1 MENLVIGIEGL
12 VGAGKTS
19 IARCLLDK
27 IPNSILLHG
36 GNIYRA
42 IMCGVMKRNTSINE
56 LIQQFKGKDVRNVM
70 EELHISIEL
79 KNRETV
85 VLINGKEIEEAEL
98 QSKQAS
104 MAVSSVSGVADNH
117 SLYAFGNT
125 IIQDFKNHYHVI
137 LSSRDI
143 MKMYPE
149 VDYHFFVTASLEERV
164 RRKCIQYG
172 GEEKEVKEHI
182 QHRDALQE
190 KTGYYQ
196 IYENTITIDATHFAS
211 PEEGAEAMMQYIK
224 LPVQV

>member
-19 IARCLLDK
+19 MARCLLGK

-42 IMCGVMKRNTSINE
+42 IMCGVMKSNISMNE
-56 LIQQFKGKDVRNVM
+56 MIQQFKGKDIRSVM
-70 EELHISIEL
+70 EDLHVSIEL
-79 KNRETV
+79 RDRETI
-85 VLINGKEIEEAEL
+85 VLINGKEIEDAEL
-98 QSKQAS
+98 QSEKAS
-104 MAVSSVSGVADNH
+104 MAVSSVSNVADNH
-117 SLYAFGNT
+117 SLYAFGKN
-125 IIQDFKNHYHVI
+125 IIQDFKKQYHVI

-149 VDYHFFVTASLEERV
+149 ADYHFFVTASLEERV

-172 GEEKEVKEHI
+172 GDEKEVKKHI
-182 QHRDALQE
+182 QSRDALQE

-196 IYENTITIDATHFAS
+196 IYENTITIDATNFRS
-211 PEEGAEAMMQYIK
+211 PEEGAEEMMKYIK
-224 LPVQV
+224 VPTHV